1 MSKQCPCGSFAINP
15 SKHDRDASNN
25 DLCDVCY
32 WKDRAEKAEQQAAQ
46 YKETLLVVNKLLTGI
61 RKRNQGGYIGD
72 FDEISNSNDRNL
84 AIKLYRCLR
93 QQNAYPS
100 RKN

>member
-15 SKHDRDASNN
+15 YKRGRDASNN

-46 YKETLLVVNKLLTGI
+46 YKETLLAVNKLLIGI
-61 RKRNQGGYIGD
+61 KKRNQDSYISD
-72 FDEISNSNDRNL
+72 FNEFIDSNDRNL
-84 AIKLYRCLR
+84 AIKLINTALGGEV
-93 QQNAYPS
+93 NEMAA
-100 RKN
+100 